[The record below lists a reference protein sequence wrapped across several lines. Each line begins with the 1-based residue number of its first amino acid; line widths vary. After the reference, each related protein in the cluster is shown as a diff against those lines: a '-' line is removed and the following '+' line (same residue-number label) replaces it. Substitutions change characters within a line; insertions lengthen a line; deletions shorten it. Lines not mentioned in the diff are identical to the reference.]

1 MLIQLHSLLHTGE
14 RQSVDIFLAQVDG
27 QTCVVK
33 RYPRDRI
40 REPLLQRELDNIT
53 NVAHDKVVCL
63 LFQHWQRDEVYV
75 GFEYCMTGD
84 LFTHMS
90 VHSIL
95 PEWIA
100 KSFTSD
106 VLSGLEHIHSKDIMH
121 RELASENILITNGV
135 AKITGFTESVAI
147 VPNHIYSM
155 KGIPDY
161 MAPEQILGL
170 SYDYKVDMWAVGC
183 LVFEMLT
190 GNTPYNENE
199 VPQLVR
205 RILQNDKHTTT
216 NISAH
221 PLSLI
226 ETLLTEADERLDSTA
241 ALQHEWFL
249 HSTSVEVSI

>member
-14 RQSVDIFLAQVDG
+14 RQSVDIFLAQADG

-33 RYPRDRI
+33 RYPKDKI
-40 REPLLQRELDNIT
+40 SESLLKRELANIT
-53 NVAHDKVVCL
+53 NVAHDKVVNL
-63 LFQHWQRDEVYV
+63 LFQHWQSDEVYV

-90 VHSIL
+90 LHSPL
-95 PEWIA
+95 SEWTA
-100 KSFTSD
+100 KTFMLD
-106 VLSGLEHIHSKDIMH
+106 ILSGLERIHSKGIMH
-121 RELASENILITNGV
+121 RELASENILIANGV

-147 VPNHIYSM
+147 LPNRIYSM

-161 MAPEQILGL
+161 MAPEQILGF
-170 SYDYKVDMWAVGC
+170 SYDHKVDMWAAGC
-183 LVFEMLT
+183 LLFEMLT
-190 GNTPYNENE
+190 GNTPYNADETS
-199 VPQLVR
+199 QLVR

-216 NISAH
+216 TISAR

-226 ETLLTEADERLDSTA
+226 ESLLTEADERLDSTA

-249 HSTSVEVSI
+249 HSSSVEVNI